1 MTYDVLKNRLTNG
14 VPYMAQTAADRI
26 TNAAD
31 NLEITV
37 EERDELLALAEA
49 HGMHPEDTTEGR
61 LAACEAAI
69 LDIGI
74 MLSDLLGGAAV

>member
-1 MTYDVLKNRLTNG
+1 MTYEVLKNRLTNG

-37 EERDELLALAEA
+37 EELDELLALADQY
-49 HGMHPEDTTEGR
+49 GLKPENTTEGR

-74 MLSDLLGGAAV
+74 MLSGLLGGASE